1 MLPAPST
8 TAIST
13 PRSCTR
19 LELVGDRPDRLRVG
33 AVVERAH
40 EGLARQLD
48 QDPLEDGLVRHAP
61 TAKRAKRRITTFSPV
76 VPERFARSS
85 SIVLPSYLS
94 GLTCAWLSSTTSS
107 IQP

>member
-8 TAIST
+8 IAIST

-19 LELVGDRPDRLRVG
+19 LICSAIASTALRVG
-33 AVVERAH
+33 AVVEGAH
-40 EGLARQLD
+40 EGLARELD
-48 QDPLEDGLVRHAP
+48 RTRWKAGVGQRHAP

-76 VPERFARSS
+76 VPESSARSC

-94 GLTCAWLSSTTSS
+94 R
-107 IQP
+107 